1 MTMARMEAEEV
12 SPQRPK
18 AAPPPAGEV
27 YFVTLT
33 TADGPWLAVPRTRDV
48 FLTVLR
54 AWHAER
60 NGRILAAVALPDH
73 AHVLVEL
80 GSLLTISQVVASWKA
95 AVRRGAGYA
104 QTFDNNVREYRLE
117 ASESVEDY
125 GLYMFLSPYRAR
137 LLLTV
142 QAWDGWWTPEPG
154 LFQFPAALNAMGGP
168 PEEWVNWPAS
178 RFRGLAGGK

>member
-1 MTMARMEAEEV
+1 MARREAEEV

-18 AAPPPAGEV
+18 VVPPPAGEV

-60 NGRILAAVALPDH
+60 NGRVLAAVALPDH

-80 GSLLTISQVVASWKA
+80 GSLLTIGQVVAGWKA

-104 QTFDNNVREYRLE
+104 ETFDKNVREYRLE

-142 QAWDGWWTPEPG
+142 QVWDGWWAPEPTV
-154 LFQFPAALNAMGGP
+154 FQFPAALNAMGGP